1 MQALGQFLR
10 PTQIVLRGPLRA
22 APGVCLRRHGQP
34 IGDAAGGLNQARRG
48 QVGAVDH
55 HARGKAHEARATIG
69 LDGNDVRDMKAR
81 IAQQQPVAELQAKRL
96 QQRRVDPGMAAFRNR
111 PHFQIRLA
119 SSLIQM
125 QHAAQRIAGLH
136 ALERHQTAGTTL
148 LLSGPR
154 HGRKAGRGHG
164 LQPLLLCLLHKN
176 RGSGVVADHH
186 HIATQQL
193 AGVTLQAG
201 LQAVGKK
208 AHRAQCRH
216 GQQHGHDDQ
225 TQLASAQIAPEIAQ
239 PQNPDR

>member
-1 MQALGQFLR
+1 MQALGQLLR
-10 PTQIVLRGPLRA
+10 PAQIVLRSPFCA
-22 APGVCLRRHGQP
+22 APGVCLRSHGQS
-34 IGDAAGGLNQARRG
+34 IGDAAGRLHQARGG

-55 HARGKAHEARATIG
+55 HARGKAHETRATIG
-69 LDGNDVRDMKAR
+69 LDGDDVRDMKAR
-81 IAQQQPVAELQAKRL
+81 IAQQQSVAELQAQRL
-96 QQRRVDPGMAAFRNR
+96 QQRRIDPGMAAFGNR

-119 SSLIQM
+119 RPLVQM
-125 QHAAQRIAGLH
+125 QHAAQRVAGLH
-136 ALERHQTAGTTL
+136 AFERHQTAGTTL

-164 LQPLLLCLLHKN
+164 LQPLLPGLLHKN

-186 HIATQQL
+186 HIAAQQL

-225 TQLASAQIAPEIAQ
+225 AQLASAQIAPEIAQ